1 MPIPP
6 NDAFDL
12 LYTALSGYQ
21 TSFFDSAFKV
31 TASQLVVIGWVA
43 TSDKARDL
51 LRARKSIRVAGAA
64 VLLFTSFLYAV
75 FSLRLYGM
83 ADHTAALLDKLRY
96 APRAYYIHRQ
106 LRLDTVCL
114 FIRANAAITL
124 LACYLVLWPPRT
136 PAK

>member
-1 MPIPP
+1 MPIAS

-51 LRARKSIRVAGAA
+51 LRSRKSIRVAGAV
-64 VLLFTSFLYAV
+64 VLLFTSFMYAV

-83 ADHTAALLDKLRY
+83 ADHTAALLDKLQY
-96 APRAYYIHRQ
+96 APRSYYLKRQ
-106 LRLDTVCL
+106 LRLDTICL
-114 FIRANAAITL
+114 FIGANAAITL

-136 PAK
+136 SAQ